1 MKFSVAGCLI
11 LLSSLLRPVFA
22 QPGNDSLPQRLSA
35 IRQRPLDTAHV
46 NSLRRLAGTV
56 TDSDSSLARQL
67 FEEALSKSLQ
77 LGDVNTI
84 TDCYRLL
91 GVYHSAFNRRDEALR
106 YYRLSAGSAQ
116 QNKNLYLLAG
126 VQYNMGNIYY
136 WKGMY
141 DSCIHYYQLAAAV
154 FEAPAVLQQQGV
166 TEKQVDRRKSDLY
179 GSMSE
184 VFTTLKNLEKADV
197 YIDKA
202 IAIARKYNSP
212 AAADAL
218 AMYMQTKAGNHAANG
233 QTEAALRI
241 RLAFLPQMEQGQNA
255 PIYRQ
260 MAYQHISQE
269 YLQLNKIDSAA
280 LFANKSLALASS
292 IKVPNAIAAANWQL
306 GCIALRQHQ
315 YPLAE
320 QYLTAAKAHYEST
333 EDPEEQQ
340 SYYEAMR
347 ELAYKTGNYKAAYD
361 YAEKYQTISD
371 SIVQSARAREFAERE
386 MRYETEKK
394 ETQIKYQQSQ
404 LEQHR
409 LINYGLI
416 GGLLA
421 LGVILFLTWRN
432 YKNRRLL
439 QQQRIHELETEK
451 QLSATQYLL
460 KGQED
465 ERNRLAKDLH
475 DGLGGLLSGVKLQL
489 GAMKGNLILSE
500 ENGRSFNLALQKLDE
515 SISEMRRVAHNMM
528 PEALLNMGLQQAL
541 QDYCDG
547 LSEGQA
553 FVIHREFHG
562 LGERMAASVEVVL
575 YRIVQELLNN
585 AVRHSGASRIVA
597 QVIRQDKEVSITIE
611 DNGIGFNTAAQSA
624 FRGVGL
630 RNIQSRVNYLHG
642 QLDIQS
648 TPGKG
653 TSIHIDCLIEHD
665 EHNGKD

>member
-1 MKFSVAGCLI
+1 MKLSVALCL
-11 LLSSLLRPVFA
+11 LLTSTLLFRAQA
-22 QPGNDSLPQRLSA
+22 QPGDDSLQQQVTG
-35 IRQRPLDTAHV
+35 IRKMPLDTAHI
-46 NSLRRLAGTV
+46 NSLRRLGGAITEK
-56 TDSDSSLARQL
+56 DSSLARQL
-67 FEEALSKSLQ
+67 FEEALTKSLR
-77 LGDVNTI
+77 LGDQNTI

-106 YYRLSAGSAQ
+106 YYRLSAASAR
-116 QNKNLYLLAG
+116 KNNNLFLLAG
-126 VQYNMGNIYY
+126 AQFNMGNIYH

-141 DSCIHYYQLAAAV
+141 DSCIHYFQLAAIQ
-154 FEAPAVLQQQGV
+154 FENPALLNDKNV

-179 GSMSE
+179 ANMSE
-184 VFTTLKNLEKADV
+184 VFNSLKNLSKADV

-233 QTEAALRI
+233 QPDEALRI

-269 YLQLNKIDSAA
+269 YLLLNKVDSAE
-280 LFANKSLALASS
+280 LFANMSLELATS
-292 IKVPNAIAAANWQL
+292 IKVPNAIAASNWQL
-306 GCIALRQHQ
+306 GRIAMRRNQ

-320 QYLTAAKAHYEST
+320 KYLSAARDHYEAS

-361 YAEKYQTISD
+361 YGEKYQAISD
-371 SIVQSARAREFAERE
+371 SIVQSARAKEFAERE
-386 MRYETEKK
+386 MRYETDKK
-394 ETQIKYQQSQ
+394 ETQIRLQQSQ
-404 LEQHR
+404 LEQHK
-409 LINYGLI
+409 LINYLLV
-416 GGLLA
+416 GGLVALA
-421 LGVILFLTWRN
+421 LILFLSYRN
-432 YKNRRLL
+432 YRNRRLL
-439 QQQRIHELETEK
+439 QQQRIQELETEK

-528 PEALLNMGLQQAL
+528 PEALLNLGLQQAL

-562 LGERMAASVEVVL
+562 LGERMAPSVEVVL

-585 AVRHSGASRIVA
+585 AVRHAGASRIVA
-597 QVIRQDKEVSITIE
+597 QVIRQDNEISITIE
-611 DNGIGFNTAAQSA
+611 DNGKGFNATALEQL
-624 FRGVGL
+624 RGAGL
-630 RNIQSRVNYLHG
+630 RNIQSRVNYLQG

-665 EHNGKD
+665 EHK